1 MNDLDELDLGVL
13 TSTPTRLRATAAAL
27 ALVVGGKRP
36 SVSEVARLAGV
47 SRQALNKDHKP
58 VTEFVAQLRERWQ
71 PAPDSDQARLTADL
85 DQARRALSKE
95 RDKRKKAEA
104 ERDRALH
111 HLQLAEASLAAERE
125 RLRRREVISLPRPQ
139 LATPSS

>member
-1 MNDLDELDLGVL
+1 VTDIDQLDLGVL

-27 ALVVGGKRP
+27 AMVVSGKRP

-58 VTEFVAQLRERWQ
+58 VTEFVAQLRDSWQ
-71 PAPDSDQARLTADL
+71 PAPNSEHAKLADDLIEARSDLRT
-85 DQARRALSKE
+85 E

-111 HLQLAEASLAAERE
+111 HLQLAEATLIAERE
-125 RLRRREVISLPRPQ
+125 RLRRREVVALTALRQ
-139 LATPSS
+139 